1 MSEEEGLSD
10 TREARMAQELAEA
23 SARRLREG
31 DHATRAAG
39 IVLLEV
45 GPGRASMSM
54 EVAKDMTNGHGMCH
68 GGYIFLL
75 ADSAFAYACNSH
87 NQRTVAAGA
96 EIHFVAPAALGERLV
111 ARAVER
117 HRGARSGLYDVSVTT
132 ADGRRIALFRGRS
145 ATIRGQL
152 VPAGAA
158 RDAEP
163 GSRPGPDAS

>member
-1 MSEEEGLSD
+1 LSHDTAGDD
-10 TREARMAQELAEA
+10 TRTPAAQALAEA
-23 SARRLREG
+23 AARQLRSE
-31 DHATRAAG
+31 DRATRAAG
-39 IVLLEV
+39 IELLEI
-45 GPGRASMSM
+45 GPGHASMSM
-54 EVAKDMTNGHGMCH
+54 EVAEHMTNGHGMCH

>member
-68 GGYIFLL
+68 GGYLFLL
-75 ADSAFAYACNSH
+75 ADTAFNARRGRGRLGRGYGRAL
-87 NQRTVAAGA
+87 TAGA
-96 EIHFVAPAALGERLV
+96 HRRRPDRPRGTPTRAGRLRANRTTGYDRRFDRQGAPLDR
-111 ARAVER
+111 
-117 HRGARSGLYDVSVTT
+117 
-132 ADGRRIALFRGRS
+132 
-145 ATIRGQL
+145 
-152 VPAGAA
+152 PA
-158 RDAEP
+158 
-163 GSRPGPDAS
+163 SR